1 MTRELQKK
9 IEIGVEKKHDMSEDL
24 VNSIYLGIGSNLG
37 NKFRNIEKTK
47 FNLVMSN
54 IKILKC
60 SSYYESLSWPN
71 KNNPK
76 FINIVLEIDTDFTPE
91 DLIKKCK
98 EIEKKLGRKKLPK
111 NSPRECDIDI
121 IDFRNKKTVG
131 DVILP
136 HPRMDTRNFVLLP
149 LFEINKNWIHPI
161 LKVNIRKLI
170 YSLSDSDIRSI
181 KQI

>member
-1 MTRELQKK
+1 
-9 IEIGVEKKHDMSEDL
+9 MSEDL

-37 NKFRNIEKTK
+37 NKRLNIERTK
-47 FNLVMSN
+47 FNLIINN

-71 KNNPK
+71 TNNPK
-76 FINIVLEIDTDFTPE
+76 FINIVLEIDTDLTPFE
-91 DLIKKCK
+91 LIKKCK

-121 IDFRNKKTVG
+121 IDFRNKKTNG
-131 DVILP
+131 DLILP

-149 LFEINKNWIHPI
+149 LFEINKDWKHPI
-161 LKVNIRKLI
+161 LKVNIRELI
-170 YSLSDSDIRSI
+170 SSLSNSDIRAI